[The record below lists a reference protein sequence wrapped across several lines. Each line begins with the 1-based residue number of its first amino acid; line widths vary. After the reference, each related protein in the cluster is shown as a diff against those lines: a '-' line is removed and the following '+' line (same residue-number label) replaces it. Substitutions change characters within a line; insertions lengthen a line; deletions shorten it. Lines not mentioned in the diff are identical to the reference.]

1 MQKDA
6 SKEGAAS
13 ADVAV
18 QAFAS
23 TPANPQGAA
32 ADLTAASAAAGR
44 ERRRAEPH
52 RASRGH
58 GEDERRRGQAA
69 GAATAGPHRRS
80 APTHGGPHRAGP
92 RQAAAAGPL
101 RRCRAPPRG
110 GLGGADQATAWADL
124 GPHGVD
130 PAADHRKVPPPPWTR
145 PSARSARGE
154 EGEEVRGRSPAAVF
168 LAAAWTSSG
177 CSGDGEGWGA
187 ARGVGAAAGVWSAR
201 AAPRRTTWASASS
214 DIATYCH

>member
-1 MQKDA
+1 MQPQA
-6 SKEGAAS
+6 ATPPSGA
-13 ADVAV
+13 
-18 QAFAS
+18 
-23 TPANPQGAA
+23 
-32 ADLTAASAAAGR
+32 
-44 ERRRAEPH
+44 H

-80 APTHGGPHRAGP
+80 APTRGGPHRAGP
-92 RQAAAAGPL
+92 RRAAAAGPL
-101 RRCRAPPRG
+101 RRCRAPPCG

-124 GPHGVD
+124 GPRGVD
-130 PAADHRKVPPPPWTR
+130 PAADQRKVPPPPWTR

-177 CSGDGEGWGA
+177 RSGDGEGWERRRAFGPPEPP
-187 ARGVGAAAGVWSAR
+187 RGG
-201 AAPRRTTWASASS
+201 RRGHQVADPTSS
-214 DIATYCH
+214 YYSIL